1 MNSASKINAQVQ
13 LTMISARNKLKEVED
28 RIYEAKQR
36 INILSKR
43 KSKIEY
49 KSLNK
54 TRMQGF
60 KGSIRDFA
68 ETHK

>member
-1 MNSASKINAQVQ
+1 
-13 LTMISARNKLKEVED
+13 MISARNKLKEVED

-54 TRMQGF
+54 TRM
-60 KGSIRDFA
+60 
-68 ETHK
+68 